1 MMVAAFILGL
11 LAVFACL
18 PIYYESRRQLVSDA
32 DRRAAP
38 GQMVILT
45 QGQTYIRWYGPVRGP
60 IIVAVHGLTTPS
72 QVYDALAEKLGT
84 LGYRVLAYDL
94 YGRGL
99 SDAVRGPQDTAF
111 FLRQLDDVLTDQN
124 IGDDVTLM
132 GYSMGGAIVSAF
144 AAAQPHR
151 VGRLVLLASAG
162 LRINESRFWQI
173 ARRVPVF
180 GDWLVGAFGANRVLA
195 EIEPGNPLEQMQR
208 AQLNRRG
215 YLAAV
220 LSSHRHFLSESQE
233 DAIRTVGR
241 EDIPVTAIWGG
252 LDRVVPLQ
260 ALGLL
265 AQWNRNAIQDV
276 VPGAGH
282 ALPRSHATEVVNI
295 LRQKD

>member
-1 MMVAAFILGL
+1 MIAAFILGL
-11 LAVFACL
+11 LAVFAFL
-18 PIYYESRRQLVSDA
+18 PIYYESKRQPASDA
-32 DRRAAP
+32 ARKAAP
-38 GQMVILT
+38 GQMATLT
-45 QGQTYIRWYGPVRGP
+45 QGETYIRWYGPVRGP
-60 IIVAVHGLTTPS
+60 VIVAVHGLTTPS
-72 QVYDALAEKLGT
+72 QVYDALAEELGA

-94 YGRGL
+94 YGRGM

-162 LRINESRFWQI
+162 LKINESSFWQI
-173 ARRVPVF
+173 ARRVPVL
-180 GDWLVGAFGANRVLA
+180 GDWLVGTFGANRVLA
-195 EIEPGNPLEQMQR
+195 DIAPGNPLEAMQR
-208 AQLNRRG
+208 AQLNQRG

-220 LSSHRHFLSESQE
+220 LSSRRHFLMESQE
-233 DAIRTVGR
+233 DALRTIGR

-252 LDRVVPLQ
+252 QDQAIPLQ
-260 ALGLL
+260 ALGLM
-265 AQWNRNAIQDV
+265 AQWNRNTVQDV

-282 ALPRSHATEVVNI
+282 ALPRSHAAEIVNI